1 MITIKEKIAY
11 GLGDTASNIIF
22 QSVMMFL
29 MLYYTDVMGLNPAV
43 VGTMFL
49 VVRIMDAI
57 TDPLMGTLAD
67 NTRTKHGQFRPYL
80 LWLALPFAIISVLAF
95 TVPDLPP
102 SGKVVYA
109 YVTYGLLMLAYTAIN
124 IPYCALAG
132 VLSDNP
138 KERVS
143 IQSYR
148 FVFGMLGG
156 LIVAGLTLP
165 LTEWLGQGDQA
176 KGYQL
181 AMLAMST
188 LGFVLFILCFFG
200 TKERV
205 ASHEQHGFSKKLFV
219 ALIKNDQWRVLCGA
233 ALSLL
238 TGQVLRLTLAVYY
251 VKYFLQREDL
261 VSLFVTLGVLGSMI
275 GCAVAEPLSRYFC
288 KVKLYIGLQ
297 FTAAVICAL
306 SYFIG
311 PQDVYLAFAAFIVWK
326 FLTDTATP
334 LLWAKMADTI
344 DYGEVKSGIRTTGL
358 VYSSIIFFI
367 KLGIALGGALAGW
380 FLAYFDYQNG
390 VPQTDATLHGIVV
403 TFTLISSLGS
413 FGVALIMLK
422 YRLNNEKLDEIHQH
436 LTLNKDTHALP

>member
-1 MITIKEKIAY
+1 MLTIKEKVAY

-29 MLYYTDVMGLNPAV
+29 MIYYTDVMGLNPAT

-49 VVRIMDAI
+49 VIRLLDAI
-57 TDPLMGTLAD
+57 TDPLMGAAAD
-67 NTRTKHGQFRPYL
+67 NTRTKYGQFRPYL
-80 LWLALPFAIISVLAF
+80 LWLALPFAIVSVLAF
-95 TVPDLPP
+95 TVPDLSA
-102 SGKVVYA
+102 SGKVIYA
-109 YVTYGLLMLAYTAIN
+109 YITYGLLMLAYTAIN

-132 VLSDNP
+132 VLSSDTS
-138 KERVS
+138 ERVS

-156 LIVAGLTLP
+156 LIVASCTLP
-165 LTEWLGQGDQA
+165 LTQWLGQGDEA

-205 ASHEQHGFSKKLFV
+205 PPTKQQGFSKDQFIALFN
-219 ALIKNDQWRVLCGA
+219 NDQWRVLSA
-233 ALSLL
+233 AAFALLS
-238 TGQVLRLTLAVYY
+238 GQVLRLTLAVYY
-251 VKYFLQREDL
+251 VKYYLGRDDL
-261 VSLFVTLGVLGSMI
+261 VSLFITLGVLGSLV
-275 GCAVAEPLSRYFC
+275 GCAVAEPLAKRFC

-297 FTAAVICAL
+297 TSAAIVCAL
-306 SYFIG
+306 SYFIAA
-311 PQDVYLAFAAFIVWK
+311 DSIILAFAAFILWK

-334 LLWAKMADTI
+334 LLWAKMVDTI
-344 DYGEVKSGIRTTGL
+344 DYGELHSGIRTTGL

-380 FLAYFDYQNG
+380 FLAFYDYQS
-390 VPQTDATLHGIVV
+390 ATVQSQDTLDGIVL
-403 TFTLISSLGS
+403 TFTVVSSIGS
-413 FGVALIMLK
+413 FLVAAIMLK
-422 YRLNNEKLDEIHQH
+422 YRLNTKKLNEIQAQLSFNQTPQ
-436 LTLNKDTHALP
+436 TLP

>member
-1 MITIKEKIAY
+1 MITIREKIAY

-29 MLYYTDVMGLNPAV
+29 MLYYTDIMGLNPAM

-49 VVRIMDAI
+49 VVRILDAI

-67 NTRTKHGQFRPYL
+67 NTRTKYGQFRPYL
-80 LWLALPFAIISVLAF
+80 LWLALPFAIISVVAF
-95 TVPDLPP
+95 TVPDL
-102 SGKVVYA
+102 SADGKLIYA
-109 YVTYGLLMLAYTAIN
+109 YITYGLLMLAYTAIN

-132 VLSDNP
+132 VLSEDH

-143 IQSYR
+143 IQSFR

-156 LIVAGLTLP
+156 LIVASCTIP
-165 LTEWLGQGDQA
+165 LTEWLGAGDEA

-188 LGFVLFILCFFG
+188 LGFVLFILCFLG

-205 ASHEQHGFSKKLFV
+205 PSTEKQGFSRAQFK
-219 ALIKNDQWRVLCGA
+219 ALLKNDQWRVLCA
-233 ALSLL
+233 TAFALM

-261 VSLFVTLGVLGSMI
+261 VSLFITLGVLGSML
-275 GCAVAEPLSRYFC
+275 GCAVAEPLSRNVC

-297 FTAAVICAL
+297 FSAAVICAL
-306 SYFIG
+306 SYFI
-311 PQDVYLAFAAFIVWK
+311 DANNVILAFGAFILWK
-326 FLTDTATP
+326 FLTDTGTP

-344 DYGEVKSGIRTTGL
+344 DYGESQSGIRTTGL

-380 FLAYFDYQNG
+380 FLAYFDYQNN
-390 VPQTDATLHGIVV
+390 VAQSSETLQGIVL
-403 TFTLISSLGS
+403 TFTLVSSLGS
-413 FGVALIMLK
+413 FLVALIMRN
-422 YRLNNEKLDEIHQH
+422 YRLNNEKLDEIQES
-436 LTLNKDTHALP
+436 LSFNKAPHAIP